1 MHCKT
6 KTAIIDGYTGH
17 MVDIESALT
26 AGLPSFSIVGLANT
40 TVKESVERIRA
51 ALKSIGVSLPPKRI
65 TVNLSPADLRK
76 NGAHLDLGI
85 MVTLLHLLDVINL
98 TSVGKCS
105 FLGEITLGGNILPLK
120 GVLVLIEHL
129 KASGVERVL
138 LPVQNYEE
146 ATYIE
151 GIEIIPVTSIGEVID
166 YVNAGK
172 IHHSKET
179 LVNQDQ
185 PNIKTSTFLDYEIIK
200 GQEGAKRALTIA
212 LTGGHNILFV
222 GPPGTGKTMLAENI
236 PSILPPLTLNQSV
249 EVAKIYGASGR
260 NGLPYIK
267 HRYPPFR
274 APHHSVGKAALI
286 GGGHKPQ
293 AGEISLAHHG
303 VLFLDELGEF
313 KSEQLEYLREPLVA
327 KEVTLTRLGY
337 QVTYPA
343 DFILVSAM
351 NPCACGY
358 YGSSNKECTCSP
370 SMVKKRLNKISKPF
384 LDRIDIIYWV
394 GDVDYTTLV
403 GEDTHKN
410 LSSSD
415 MKTMIGDAI
424 DYKERMTTE
433 SFKWAD
439 KCHYFLE
446 TGYQTL
452 GLSPRAFNKVK
463 KIAETIALLEGS
475 NSVEEAHV
483 LEALQYRRNELLFRG
498 DGCI

>member
-6 KTAIIDGYTGH
+6 ITAILDGYTGH
-17 MVDIESALT
+17 IIDIESALT
-26 AGLPSFSIVGLANT
+26 PGLPSFSIVGLAST

-85 MVTLLHLLDVINL
+85 MVTLLHLLNVINL
-98 TSVGKCS
+98 TSAGKCS
-105 FLGEITLGGNILPLK
+105 FLGEITLDGKILPLK

-129 KASGVERVL
+129 RAFGIERVL
-138 LPVQNYEE
+138 LAVENYEE

-151 GIEIIPVTSIGEVID
+151 GIEIIPVTNIEEVID
-166 YVNAGK
+166 YVNEGIVHQHVEK
-172 IHHSKET
+172 GLNLGWI
-179 LVNQDQ
+179 NDQ
-185 PNIKTSTFLDYEIIK
+185 TCPFLDYERIK
-200 GQEGAKRALTIA
+200 GQEGAKRVLTIA
-212 LTGGHNILFV
+212 LAGRHNILFV

-236 PSILPPLTLNQSV
+236 PSILPALTLDQSV

-260 NGLPYIK
+260 DGLPYIK

-313 KSEQLEYLREPLVA
+313 KSDQLEYLREPLVS
-327 KEVTLTRLGY
+327 KEVRLTRLGY
-337 QVTYPA
+337 HVTYPA
-343 DFILVSAM
+343 NFILVAAM

-358 YGSSNKECTCSP
+358 YGSNRKECTCSP

-384 LDRIDIIYWV
+384 W
-394 GDVDYTTLV
+394 
-403 GEDTHKN
+403 
-410 LSSSD
+410 
-415 MKTMIGDAI
+415 IGWI
-424 DYKERMTTE
+424 
-433 SFKWAD
+433 
-439 KCHYFLE
+439 
-446 TGYQTL
+446 
-452 GLSPRAFNKVK
+452 
-463 KIAETIALLEGS
+463 
-475 NSVEEAHV
+475 
-483 LEALQYRRNELLFRG
+483 LFIG
-498 DGCI
+498 